1 MERAVKT
8 YLVAY
13 GVTAAVFLIMDSIWL
28 STMIGTIYRPVLGDS
43 LAANLRVVP
52 AVAFYL
58 IFVSGVVFFAILPAL
73 ANGSWT
79 TALLNGAFL
88 GFVAYATYDLT
99 NHATL
104 KNWSTLLTFA
114 DMAWGTVLTAV
125 AATIGYLLTNMIVR
139 Q

>member
-1 MERAVKT
+1 M
-8 YLVAY
+8 
-13 GVTAAVFLIMDSIWL
+13 
-28 STMIGTIYRPVLGDS
+28 
-43 LAANLRVVP
+43 
-52 AVAFYL
+52 
-58 IFVSGVVFFAILPAL
+58 PAL

-104 KNWSTLLTFA
+104 KNWSTLLTVA